1 MELETQKRPDP
12 IMEPPALPGSF
23 AGPRFELSVKT
34 LSIFFVL
41 LGSTVFT
48 TWWLGGFWFSI
59 SLLFILGI
67 HEFGHYWACRR
78 NDVNASLPYF
88 LPAPHPSFIAGTFG
102 AFIMIKEPIPNKRA
116 LMEIGASGPL
126 AGFVAAVVVMI
137 VGLFLSSVSPFAGF
151 GYQFGDSLIMVL
163 LSKLVLGVTPFSTEM
178 TVWLHPV
185 AFAGWLGMFF
195 TALNLL
201 PLGQLDGGHIVYAMF
216 GSRHSLIA
224 RLFFFSLLPLG
235 FYWAGWWVWA
245 FIVLVVGLK
254 HPPVSD
260 ESVSLLRVHKVL
272 GWLSILVLVLTFIPV
287 PIDLIR

>member
-1 MELETQKRPDP
+1 
-12 IMEPPALPGSF
+12 
-23 AGPRFELSVKT
+23 
-34 LSIFFVL
+34 
-41 LGSTVFT
+41 
-48 TWWLGGFWFSI
+48 
-59 SLLFILGI
+59 
-67 HEFGHYWACRR
+67 
-78 NDVNASLPYF
+78 
-88 LPAPHPSFIAGTFG
+88 
-102 AFIMIKEPIPNKRA
+102 
-116 LMEIGASGPL
+116 MEIGASGPL
-126 AGFVAAVVVMI
+126 AGFVAAVVVLVI
-137 VGLFLSSVSPFAGF
+137 GLSLSSVSPFTGF
-151 GYQFGDSLIMVL
+151 GYQFGDSLILVL

-185 AFAGWLGMFF
+185 AFAGWLGIFF

-216 GSRHSLIA
+216 GSRHTVIA

-254 HPPVSD
+254 HPPVTD

>member
-1 MELETQKRPDP
+1 MELETQKRPDS
-12 IMEPPALPGSF
+12 ILEPPALPGSS

-102 AFIMIKEPIPNKRA
+102 AFIIIKEPIPNKRA

-126 AGFVAAVVVMI
+126 AGFVAAVVVMV

-163 LSKLVLGVTPFSTEM
+163 LSKLVLGTTPFSTEM

-185 AFAGWLGMFF
+185 AFAGWLGIFF

-216 GSRHSLIA
+216 GSRHTVIA

-254 HPPVSD
+254 HPPVTD